1 MNLLGKIS
9 LKENEKPKILV
20 NTLKKLGSYS
30 KIYIK
35 IKGEQSEKEVLD
47 KVVSNMLVTD
57 GNIPVYIFFEERDEL
72 KMLSNQWWTKSSKE
86 QEQKLREVFGK
97 ENVKFI

>member
-9 LKENEKPKILV
+9 LKENEKAKILV

-35 IKGEQSEKEVLD
+35 VKGEQSEKEVLD

-57 GNIPVYIFFEERDEL
+57 GNIPVYIYFEERDEL
-72 KMLSNQWWTKSSKE
+72 KMLSNQWWTKVIKE
-86 QEQKLREVFGK
+86 QEEILKEVFGK
-97 ENVKFI
+97 ENVKFL